1 MRSLRIGVVIAG
13 QLVEERVFAPTRPI
27 TLGQSLRCAL
37 SVPVEGVPREHLLF
51 SRDDGAF
58 VLHVAPQM
66 IARVGIG
73 DRIEAVT
80 EALRIAPGTRGK
92 LVLGDLTLLF
102 QDVETIVRPKPQ
114 LPASLRARPIDRR
127 LALIIGL
134 SLCVHVGIAAW
145 AWNDDIEHTV
155 LGMRDIAPEFHQD
168 TIDVQ
173 LPDFTDHVDP
183 TQTPTQTPTLPAVAT
198 PVAPQ
203 HRIVQPA
210 RTQPSDPEQ
219 LARDA
224 SRMASIL
231 TGDDGTHG
239 FGGMN
244 HRQPGAD
251 LARQM
256 DDASHR
262 TVTIGDNGH
271 TSRVD
276 DRARVGTGHDLQID
290 QPNAMI
296 PAETDHHERVGTMRV
311 ILQPLPGGDPTS
323 LTPQS
328 VLDKIQSAYINGLQR
343 CYRLGQNEDASLEGK
358 IKIEFSVDE
367 HGRVAD
373 PAASGLT
380 DKVDT
385 CVQHFMSS
393 WHFGIPKDKDGAA
406 TDATFK
412 IALVLKKS

>member
-51 SRDDGAF
+51 ARDEGAF

-80 EALRIAPGTRGK
+80 DTLRILPGARGK

-102 QDVETIVRPKPQ
+102 QDIATVVRPKPQ
-114 LPASLRARPIDRR
+114 LPASLRARPFDRR
-127 LALIIGL
+127 LALIIGA
-134 SLCVHVGIAAW
+134 SLFVHIGIAAW
-145 AWNDDIEHTV
+145 AWNADIEHSV
-155 LGMRDIAPEFHQD
+155 LGMRELGPEFHQD

-173 LPDFTDHVDP
+173 LPDFTDRVDP
-183 TQTPTQTPTLPAVAT
+183 TQTPTTIPAVAP

-210 RTQPSDPEQ
+210 RTLPSDPEQ

-256 DDASHR
+256 DDAQNR
-262 TVTIGDNGH
+262 VVTIGDNGH

-276 DRARVGTGHDLQID
+276 DSARIGNGRELHVT
-290 QPNAMI
+290 QPDVLV
-296 PAETDHHERVGTMRV
+296 PAETDHHEHLVTRVV
-311 ILQPLPGGDPTS
+311 IQPLPNDTDPTT

-328 VLDKIQSAYINGLQR
+328 VLDKIGSAYLTGLQR
-343 CYRLGQNEDASLEGK
+343 CYRLGQNEDATLEGK
-358 IKIEFSVDE
+358 IKLEFTVDE

-373 PAASGLT
+373 PAAEGLT
-380 DKVDT
+380 SKVDT

-393 WHFGIPKDKDGAA
+393 WHFGIPKDKAGAA

>member
-51 SRDDGAF
+51 SRDEGAF

-66 IARVGIG
+66 IARVGVG

-80 EALRIAPGTRGK
+80 ETLRIAPGARGK

-102 QDVETIVRPKPQ
+102 QDVETVVRPKPH

-127 LALIIGL
+127 LALIIGA
-134 SLCVHVGIAAW
+134 SLVVHIGIAAW
-145 AWNDDIEHTV
+145 AWNADIEQSV
-155 LGMRDIAPEFHQD
+155 LGMREISPEFHQD

-183 TQTPTQTPTLPAVAT
+183 TQTPTTAPAVAP
-198 PVAPQ
+198 PVAPP

-210 RTQPSDPEQ
+210 RTLPSDPEQ

-231 TGDDGTHG
+231 TGDDGAQG

-256 DDASHR
+256 DDAR
-262 TVTIGDNGH
+262 NRVVTIGDTGH
-271 TSRVD
+271 TSRTD
-276 DRARVGTGHDLQID
+276 DRARVGTGHDLHID
-290 QPNAMI
+290 QPDAMV
-296 PAETDHHERVGTMRV
+296 PAETHHDERVGTTR
-311 ILQPLPGGDPTS
+311 ILVQPLPGMGDPTT

-328 VLDKIQSAYINGLQR
+328 VLDKIGTAYLTGLQR
-343 CYRLGQNEDASLEGK
+343 CYRLGQNEDATLEGK
-358 IKIEFSVDE
+358 IKLEFSVDE

-373 PAASGLT
+373 PQAEGLT
-380 DKVDT
+380 PKVDS

-406 TDATFK
+406 TDASFK

>member
-13 QLVEERVFAPTRPI
+13 QLVEERVFPPTRPI

-51 SRDDGAF
+51 ARDEGAF
-58 VLHVAPQM
+58 VLHVAPGM
-66 IARVGIG
+66 IARVGVG

-80 EALRIAPGTRGK
+80 ATLRLAPGARGK

-102 QDVETIVRPKPQ
+102 QDVATVVRPKPQ
-114 LPASLRARPIDRR
+114 LPASLRARPFDRR

-145 AWNDDIEHTV
+145 AWNADIEKTV
-155 LGMRDIAPEFHQD
+155 LGMRDISPEFRQE

-183 TQTPTQTPTLPAVAT
+183 TQTPTTTQPAVAP

-210 RTQPSDPEQ
+210 RTLPSDPER
-219 LARDA
+219 LAEDA

-231 TGDDGTHG
+231 TGDDGSHG

-256 DDASHR
+256 DDAQHR
-262 TVTIGDNGH
+262 VVTIGDNGH

-276 DRARVGTGHDLQID
+276 DRARVGTGRDLHID
-290 QPNAMI
+290 QPDTMV
-296 PAETDHHERVGTMRV
+296 PAETDHHEHVVTRVM
-311 ILQPLPGGDPTS
+311 IQPMPGVTDTTT
-323 LTPQS
+323 LTPQA
-328 VLDKIQSAYINGLQR
+328 VLDKIGTAYLNGLQR
-343 CYRLGQNEDASLEGK
+343 CYRLGQNEDATLEGK
-358 IKIEFSVDE
+358 IKLEFTVDE
-367 HGRVAD
+367 HGRVAE
-373 PAASGLT
+373 PAAEGLT
-380 DKVDT
+380 PKVDG
-385 CVQHFMSS
+385 CVQHFMTT

>member
-13 QLVEERVFAPTRPI
+13 QLVEERVFPGTRPI
-27 TLGQSLRCAL
+27 TFGQSLRCAL
-37 SVPVEGVPREHLLF
+37 SVPIDGVPREHVLF
-51 SRDDGAF
+51 ARDEGAF
-58 VLHVAPQM
+58 VLHVVPGM
-66 IARVGIG
+66 TARVGVG
-73 DRIEAVT
+73 DHIDAVT
-80 EALRIAPGTRGK
+80 GTLRLVPGARGK
-92 LVLGDLTLLF
+92 LALGDVTLLF
-102 QDVETIVRPKPQ
+102 QDIATIVRPKPH

-127 LALIIGL
+127 LALIIGA
-134 SLCVHVGIAAW
+134 SLVVHIGIAAW
-145 AWNDDIEHTV
+145 AWNNDIEQSV
-155 LGMRDIAPEFHQD
+155 LGMRDVPQEFRQD

-183 TQTPTQTPTLPAVAT
+183 TTTATHPAVAP

-203 HRIVQPA
+203 HHIVQPA
-210 RTQPSDPEQ
+210 RTLPSDPEQ

-239 FGGMN
+239 TQNFGGMN

-256 DDASHR
+256 DDAQHR
-262 TVTIGDNGH
+262 VVTIGDNGH

-276 DRARVGTGHDLQID
+276 DRARVGTGRDLAIE
-290 QPNAMI
+290 QPQALI
-296 PAETDHHERVGTMRV
+296 PADSEHHDRVGTTRIV
-311 ILQPLPGGDPTS
+311 IQPLPGIGDTTT
-323 LTPQS
+323 LTPQA
-328 VLDKIQSAYINGLQR
+328 VLDKIQTAYLAGLQR
-343 CYRLGQNEDASLEGK
+343 CYRLGQNEDAGLEGK
-358 IKIEFSVDE
+358 ISIEFSVDE

-380 DKVDT
+380 STVDG

-393 WHFGIPKDKDGAA
+393 WHFGIPKDKAGDA
-406 TDATFK
+406 TDASFK

>member
-13 QLVEERVFAPTRPI
+13 KLVEERVFPPTRPI

-51 SRDDGAF
+51 ARDEGAF

-80 EALRIAPGTRGK
+80 DTLRLAPGARGK

-102 QDVETIVRPKPQ
+102 QDVATVVRPKPQ

-134 SLCVHVGIAAW
+134 SLCVHIGIAAW
-145 AWNDDIEHTV
+145 AWNADVEHSV
-155 LGMRDIAPEFHQD
+155 LGMRDLPSEFRQE

-183 TQTPTQTPTLPAVAT
+183 TQTPTTMPAIAR

-203 HRIVQPA
+203 HHIVQPT
-210 RTQPSDPEQ
+210 RPLPSDPEQ

-231 TGDDGTHG
+231 TGDDGSHG

-256 DDASHR
+256 DDAQHR
-262 TVTIGDNGH
+262 VVTIGDNGH

-276 DRARVGTGHDLQID
+276 DRARVGTGHDLHID
-290 QPNAMI
+290 QPDAMI
-296 PAETDHHERVGTMRV
+296 PADTEHHDRAGTSRIV
-311 ILQPLPGGDPTS
+311 IQPLPGEGDRTT

-328 VLDKIQSAYINGLQR
+328 VLDKIQSAYVTGLQR

-358 IKIEFSVDE
+358 IKIEFTVDD
-367 HGRVAD
+367 HGRVAE
-373 PAASGLT
+373 PAAEGLT
-380 DKVDT
+380 PKVDS

>member
-13 QLVEERVFAPTRPI
+13 QLVEERVFPGTRPI
-27 TLGQSLRCAL
+27 RFGQSLRCEL
-37 SVPVEGVPREHLLF
+37 SLPIEGVPREHVLF
-51 SRDDGAF
+51 ARDEGAF
-58 VLHVAPQM
+58 VLHVVPNM
-66 IARVGIG
+66 IARVGVG
-73 DRIEAVT
+73 DRIEAIT
-80 EALRIAPGTRGK
+80 DQLRIAPGARGK
-92 LVLGDLTLLF
+92 LVLGDVTLLF
-102 QDVETIVRPKPQ
+102 QDIATVVRPKPQ
-114 LPASLRARPIDRR
+114 LPASLRARPFDRR
-127 LALIIGL
+127 LALIIGM
-134 SLCVHVGIAAW
+134 SLCVHLGIAAW

-155 LGMRDIAPEFHQD
+155 LGMRDVPQEFRAD

-173 LPDFTDHVDP
+173 LPDFTDRVDP
-183 TQTPTQTPTLPAVAT
+183 TTTPTQPAVAP

-210 RTQPSDPEQ
+210 RSLPSDPDQ

-231 TGDDGTHG
+231 TGDEGAHG

-256 DDASHR
+256 DDAQHR

-276 DRARVGTGHDLQID
+276 DSARVGTGRDLHVD
-290 QPNAMI
+290 QPQALI
-296 PAETDHHERVGTMRV
+296 PAETTHQERTVRIV
-311 ILQPLPGGDPTS
+311 IKPLPGIGDATT
-323 LTPQS
+323 LTPQA
-328 VLDKIQSAYINGLQR
+328 VLDKIQSAYLAGLQR
-343 CYRLGQNEDASLEGK
+343 CYRLGQNEDAGLEGK
-358 IKIEFSVDE
+358 IAIEFSVDA

-373 PAASGLT
+373 PAAAGLT
-380 DKVDT
+380 PKVDG
-385 CVQHFMSS
+385 CVQGFMSS
-393 WHFGIPKDKDGAA
+393 WHFGIPKDKAGQA